1 MFPTTVK
8 NPGKYFKSE
17 DNYPEGAIFMN
28 ALKYL
33 EKRLEKEQFKKIQA
47 IDNPELH
54 EFLARYIDLLN
65 PSRVFVCTDSPEDEF
80 YVKWKALYYG
90 EEKLLETPGHTVHY
104 DNYYDQARDKANT
117 KILIPGGKRLPFL
130 NTLDRDE
137 GLREIHELMKD
148 IMVGKELF
156 VCFFVLGPKESVFTI
171 PAVQLTDSAYV
182 AHSEFILY
190 RKGYEEF
197 KRLGRQAKF
206 FKFVHSEG
214 ELDERKTSRNLDK
227 RRIYIDLADEIVY
240 SVNTQYGGNTI
251 GLKKLAFR
259 LTIHRAVRE
268 GWLSEHMFL
277 MRVNGPNGRKTYF
290 TGAYPSMCGKTST
303 AMIPWENIVGDDLSF
318 IVPMKGEARGAN
330 VEKGVFGII
339 QGVNPEDD
347 PVIWKVL
354 HSQHEI
360 IFSNVLVK
368 DGKPYWNE
376 MGVPIPDEGEN
387 HSGKWWRGK
396 KDREGNEIPPSH
408 KNARFTV
415 SLEVFPNVD
424 LEALEAPCG
433 VKIGGMIFG
442 GRDKDTWPPVREAF
456 NWKHGVVT
464 MGAALESETTAATLG
479 KEGVRAFNPMAILDF
494 MSVHL
499 GEYIDNYLKF
509 AEKVTEEPK
518 IFAVNYFLRDEEGR
532 WLNHKLDKAVWLKW
546 MELRVHGD
554 VDAIETPIGY
564 IPKYEDLARL
574 FREVLHKDYSRED
587 YEKQFMI
594 RVPELLAK
602 ISRIEKIYREQVGE
616 VPEEFYRILEEERQR
631 LLAVREKYG
640 DYISPFKLES

>member
-1 MFPTTVK
+1 M
-8 NPGKYFKSE
+8 E
-17 DNYPEGAIFMN
+17 A
-28 ALKYL
+28 L
-33 EKRLEKEQFKKIQA
+33 EKLKELLPKEQFEKIKA

-54 EFLARYIDLLN
+54 AFLAEWIEWLEPDK
-65 PSRVFVCTDSPEDEF
+65 VFVCTDSPEDEA

-90 EEKLLETPGHTVHY
+90 EEKMLETPNHTVHY
-104 DNYYDQARDKANT
+104 DSYYDQARDKANT
-117 KILIPGGKRLPFL
+117 KLLVPGGKKIPFL
-130 NTLDRDE
+130 NTKDRDE
-137 GLREIHELMKD
+137 GLKEIKELMKG
-148 IMVGKELF
+148 IMRGKELF
-156 VCFFVLGPKESVFTI
+156 ICFFVLGPKNSVFTI

-197 KRLGRQAKF
+197 KRLGRDAKF
-206 FKFVHSEG
+206 FRFVHSAG
-214 ELDERKTSRNLDK
+214 ELDERKTSKNLEE
-227 RRIYIDLADEIVY
+227 RRIYIDLVDDTVY

-259 LTIHRAVRE
+259 LTIQKAVRE

-303 AMIPWENIVGDDLSF
+303 AMIPWENIVGDDLTF
-318 IVPMKGEARGAN
+318 IMPLNGVARGAN

-347 PVIWKVL
+347 PIIWQVL
-354 HSQHEI
+354 HSPVEI

-396 KDREGNEIPPSH
+396 RDKEGNEIPPSH

-415 SLEVFPNVD
+415 SLEHFPNVD
-424 LEALEAPCG
+424 LEALDAPCG
-433 VKIGGMIFG
+433 VEVGGMIFG

-456 NWKHGVVT
+456 DWKHGVIT

-494 MSVHL
+494 MSVPL
-499 GEYIDNYLKF
+499 GDYLRNYLDF
-509 AEKVTEEPK
+509 EKRLRKTPK
-518 IFAVNYFLRDEEGR
+518 IFAVNYFLRDENGN

-564 IPKYEDLARL
+564 IPKYEDLKRL
-574 FREVLHKDYSRED
+574 FKQVLNKDYSRED
-587 YEKQFMI
+587 YEKQFTI

-602 ISRIEKIYREQVGE
+602 IERIEKIYREQVKE
-616 VPEEFYRILEEERQR
+616 VPEELFQVLEEERKR
-631 LLAVREKYG
+631 LLEAREKYG
-640 DYISPFKLES
+640 DYISPFVLEK

>member
-1 MFPTTVK
+1 
-8 NPGKYFKSE
+8 
-17 DNYPEGAIFMN
+17 MN
-28 ALKYL
+28 AIEKL
-33 EKRLEKEQFKKIQA
+33 EKLLDREQFEKIKA
-47 IDNPELH
+47 LNNPELH
-54 EFLARYIDLLN
+54 EFLAEWIEWLEPDK
-65 PSRVFVCTDSPEDEF
+65 VFVCTDSPEDEA

-90 EEKLLETPGHTVHY
+90 EEKMLETPNHTVHY

-117 KILIPGGKRLPFL
+117 KLLVPGGKAIPFL
-130 NTLDRDE
+130 NTKDRDE
-137 GLREIHELMKD
+137 GLREIRELMKGV
-148 IMVGKELF
+148 MKGKELF
-156 VCFFVLGPKESVFTI
+156 VCFFVLGPRNSVFTI

-197 KRLGRQAKF
+197 KRLGRNARF
-206 FKFVHSEG
+206 FRFVHSEG
-214 ELDERKTSRNLDK
+214 ELDDRKTSKNLDK
-227 RRIYIDLADEIVY
+227 RRIYIDLLDETVY

-259 LTIHRAVRE
+259 LTIQRAVRE

-277 MRVNGPNGRKTYF
+277 MRVNGPDGRKTYF

-303 AMIPWENIVGDDLSF
+303 AMISWENIVGDDLSF
-318 IVPMKGEARGAN
+318 IVPVNGVARGAN

-347 PVIWKVL
+347 PIIWEIL
-354 HSQHEI
+354 HSPVEI

-396 KDREGNEIPPSH
+396 KDAEGNEIPPSH

-415 SLEVFPNVD
+415 SLEHFPNVD
-424 LEALEAPCG
+424 MEALENPCG
-433 VKIGGMIFG
+433 VEVGGMIFG

-456 NWKHGVVT
+456 NWRHGIVT

-494 MSVHL
+494 MSVPL
-499 GEYIDNYLKF
+499 GEYLRNYLDF
-509 AEKVTEEPK
+509 EKKLRKAPK
-518 IFAVNYFLRDEEGR
+518 IFAVNYFLRDENGN
-532 WLNHKLDKAVWLKW
+532 WLNHKLDKGVWLKW

-554 VDAIETPIGY
+554 VGAIETPIGY
-564 IPKYEDLARL
+564 IPKYADLARL
-574 FREVLHKDYSRED
+574 FKEVLDKEYTREE
-587 YEKQFMI
+587 YEKQFTI

-602 ISRIEKIYREQVGE
+602 IERIETIYREKVGE
-616 VPEEFYRILEEERQR
+616 VPEELFQVLEEERKR
-631 LLAVREKYG
+631 LLEARERYG
-640 DYISPFKLES
+640 DYISPFALEGK

>member
-1 MFPTTVK
+1 M
-8 NPGKYFKSE
+8 E
-17 DNYPEGAIFMN
+17 A
-28 ALKYL
+28 L
-33 EKRLEKEQFKKIQA
+33 EKLKELLPREQFEKIKA
-47 IDNPELH
+47 INNPELH
-54 EFLARYIDLLN
+54 AFLAEWIEWLEPDK
-65 PSRVFVCTDSPEDEF
+65 VFVCTDSPEDEH
-80 YVKWKALYYG
+80 YVRWKALYYG
-90 EEKLLETPGHTVHY
+90 EEKMLETPNHTVHY

-117 KILIPGGKRLPFL
+117 KLLVPGGKKIPFL
-130 NTLDRDE
+130 NTKDRDE
-137 GLREIHELMKD
+137 GLKEIKELMKG
-148 IMVGKELF
+148 IMRGKELF
-156 VCFFVLGPKESVFTI
+156 ICFFVLGPKNSVFTI

-197 KRLGRQAKF
+197 KRLGRNAKF
-206 FKFVHSEG
+206 FKFVHSAG
-214 ELDERKTSRNLDK
+214 ELDERKTSKNLDK
-227 RRIYIDLADEIVY
+227 RRIYIDLVDETVY

-251 GLKKLAFR
+251 GLKKPAFR
-259 LTIHRAVRE
+259 LTIQKAVRE

-303 AMIPWENIVGDDLSF
+303 AMIPWENIVGDDLTF
-318 IVPMKGEARGAN
+318 IIPVNGIARGAN

-347 PVIWKVL
+347 PIIWKVL
-354 HSQHEI
+354 HSPVEI

-368 DGKPYWNE
+368 DGKPYWND

-396 KDREGNEIPPSH
+396 RDKEGNEIPPSH

-415 SLEVFPNVD
+415 SLEHFPNVD
-424 LEALEAPCG
+424 LEALENPCG
-433 VKIGGMIFG
+433 VEIGGMIFG

-456 NWKHGVVT
+456 DWKHGVVT

-494 MSVHL
+494 MSVPL
-499 GEYIDNYLKF
+499 GEYIENYLKF
-509 AEKVTEEPK
+509 GEKLKKAPK
-518 IFAVNYFLRDEEGR
+518 IFAVNYFLRDENGN

-564 IPKYEDLARL
+564 IPKYEDLKRL
-574 FREVLHKDYSRED
+574 FKQVLNKDYSRED
-587 YEKQFMI
+587 YEKQFTI

-602 ISRIEKIYREQVGE
+602 IERIEKIYREQVKE
-616 VPEEFYRILEEERQR
+616 VPEELFEILEEERKR
-631 LLAVREKYG
+631 LLEAREKYG
-640 DYISPFKLES
+640 DYISPFVLEK

>member
-1 MFPTTVK
+1 M
-8 NPGKYFKSE
+8 E
-17 DNYPEGAIFMN
+17 A
-28 ALKYL
+28 L
-33 EKRLEKEQFKKIQA
+33 EKLKELLPREQFEKIKA
-47 IDNPELH
+47 INNPELH
-54 EFLARYIDLLN
+54 AFLAEWIEWLEPDK
-65 PSRVFVCTDSPEDEF
+65 VFVCTDSPEDEH
-80 YVKWKALYYG
+80 YVRWKALYYG
-90 EEKLLETPGHTVHY
+90 EEKMLETPNHTVHY

-117 KILIPGGKRLPFL
+117 KLLVPGGKKIPFL
-130 NTLDRDE
+130 NTKDRDE
-137 GLREIHELMKD
+137 GLKEIKELMKV
-148 IMVGKELF
+148 IMRGKELF
-156 VCFFVLGPKESVFTI
+156 ICFFVLGPKNSVFTI

-197 KRLGRQAKF
+197 KRLGRNAKF
-206 FKFVHSEG
+206 FKFVHSAG
-214 ELDERKTSRNLDK
+214 ELDERKTSKNLDK
-227 RRIYIDLADEIVY
+227 RRIYIDLVDETVY

-251 GLKKLAFR
+251 GLKKPAFR
-259 LTIHRAVRE
+259 LTIQKAVRE

-303 AMIPWENIVGDDLSF
+303 AMIPWENIVGDDLTF
-318 IVPMKGEARGAN
+318 IIPVNGIARGAN

-347 PVIWKVL
+347 PIIWKVL
-354 HSQHEI
+354 HSPVEI

-368 DGKPYWNE
+368 DGKPYWND

-396 KDREGNEIPPSH
+396 RDKEGNEIPPSH

-415 SLEVFPNVD
+415 SLEHFPNVD
-424 LEALEAPCG
+424 LEALENPCG
-433 VKIGGMIFG
+433 VEIGGMIFG

-456 NWKHGVVT
+456 DWKHGVVT

-494 MSVHL
+494 MSVPL
-499 GEYIDNYLKF
+499 GEYIENYLKF
-509 AEKVTEEPK
+509 GEKLKKAPK
-518 IFAVNYFLRDEEGR
+518 IFAVNYFLRDENGN

-564 IPKYEDLARL
+564 IPKYEDLKRL
-574 FREVLHKDYSRED
+574 FKQVLNKDYSRED
-587 YEKQFMI
+587 YEKQFTI

-602 ISRIEKIYREQVGE
+602 IERIEKIYREQVKE
-616 VPEEFYRILEEERQR
+616 VPEELFEILEDERKR
-631 LLAVREKYG
+631 LLEAREKYG
-640 DYISPFKLES
+640 DYISPFVLEK

>member
-1 MFPTTVK
+1 M
-8 NPGKYFKSE
+8 
-17 DNYPEGAIFMN
+17 D
-28 ALKYL
+28 ALKKL
-33 EKRLEKEQFKKIQA
+33 EKLLDKEQFEKIKA
-47 IDNPELH
+47 VDNPELH
-54 EFLARYIDLLN
+54 EFLAEWIEWLEPDK
-65 PSRVFVCTDSPEDEF
+65 VFVCTDSPEDEA

-90 EEKLLETPGHTVHY
+90 EERMLETLNHTVHY

-117 KILIPGGKRLPFL
+117 KLLVPGDKDIPFL
-130 NTLDRDE
+130 NTKDRDE
-137 GLREIHELMKD
+137 GLKEIKELMKG
-148 IMVGKELF
+148 IMRGKELF
-156 VCFFVLGPKESVFTI
+156 VCFFVLGPKNSVFTI

-197 KRLGRQAKF
+197 KRLGRQARF
-206 FKFVHSEG
+206 FRFVHSAG
-214 ELDERKTSRNLDK
+214 ELDERKTSKNLDK
-227 RRIYIDLADEIVY
+227 RRIYIDLVDETVY

-259 LTIHRAVRE
+259 LTIQKAVRE

-303 AMIPWENIVGDDLSF
+303 AMIPWENIVGDDLTF
-318 IVPMKGEARGAN
+318 IMPFNGIARGAN

-347 PVIWKVL
+347 PIIWQVL
-354 HSQHEI
+354 HSPVEI

-368 DGKPYWNE
+368 DGKPYWND

-396 KDREGNEIPPSH
+396 KDAEGNEIPPSH

-415 SLEVFPNVD
+415 SLEHFPNVD

-433 VKIGGMIFG
+433 VEVGGMIFG

-456 NWKHGVVT
+456 DWKHGVIT

-499 GEYIDNYLKF
+499 GDYLRNYLDF
-509 AEKVTEEPK
+509 EKKLRKTPK
-518 IFAVNYFLRDEEGR
+518 IFAVNYFLRDEEGN

-574 FREVLHKDYSRED
+574 FKEVLNKEYTREA
-587 YEKQFMI
+587 YEKQFTI

-602 ISRIEKIYREQVGE
+602 IERIETIYREKVGE
-616 VPEEFYRILEEERQR
+616 VPEELFQVLEEERKR
-631 LLAVREKYG
+631 LLEAKEKYG
-640 DYISPFKLES
+640 DYISPFTLEGE

>member
-1 MFPTTVK
+1 M
-8 NPGKYFKSE
+8 
-17 DNYPEGAIFMN
+17 D
-28 ALKYL
+28 ALKKL
-33 EKRLEKEQFKKIQA
+33 EKLLDKEQFEKIKA
-47 IDNPELH
+47 VDNPELH
-54 EFLARYIDLLN
+54 EFLAEWIEWLEPDK
-65 PSRVFVCTDSPEDEF
+65 VFVCTDSPEDEA

-90 EEKLLETPGHTVHY
+90 EERMLETPNHTVHY

-117 KILIPGGKRLPFL
+117 KLLVPGGKDIPFL
-130 NTLDRDE
+130 NTKDRDE
-137 GLREIHELMKD
+137 GLKEIKELMKG
-148 IMVGKELF
+148 IMRGKELF
-156 VCFFVLGPKESVFTI
+156 VCFFVLGPKNSVFTI

-197 KRLGRQAKF
+197 KRLGRDARF
-206 FKFVHSEG
+206 FRFVHSAG
-214 ELDERKTSRNLDK
+214 ELDERKTSKNLDK
-227 RRIYIDLADEIVY
+227 RRIYIDLVDETVY

-259 LTIHRAVRE
+259 LTIQKAVRE

-303 AMIPWENIVGDDLSF
+303 AMIPWENIVGDDLTF
-318 IVPMKGEARGAN
+318 IMPFNGIARGAN

-347 PVIWKVL
+347 PIIWQVL
-354 HSQHEI
+354 HSPVEI

-368 DGKPYWNE
+368 DGKPYWND

-396 KDREGNEIPPSH
+396 KDAEGNEIPPSH

-415 SLEVFPNVD
+415 SLEHFPNVD

-433 VKIGGMIFG
+433 VEVGGMIFG

-456 NWKHGVVT
+456 DWKHGVIT

-499 GEYIDNYLKF
+499 GDYLRNYLDF
-509 AEKVTEEPK
+509 EKKLRKTPK
-518 IFAVNYFLRDEEGR
+518 IFAVNYFLRDEEGN

-574 FREVLHKDYSRED
+574 FKEVLNKEYTREA
-587 YEKQFMI
+587 YEKQFTI

-602 ISRIEKIYREQVGE
+602 IERIETIYREKVGE
-616 VPEEFYRILEEERQR
+616 VPEELFQVLEEERKR
-631 LLAVREKYG
+631 LLEAKEKYG
-640 DYISPFKLES
+640 DYISPFTLEGE

>member
-1 MFPTTVK
+1 M
-8 NPGKYFKSE
+8 E
-17 DNYPEGAIFMN
+17 A
-28 ALKYL
+28 L
-33 EKRLEKEQFKKIQA
+33 EKLKELLPKEQFEKIKA

-54 EFLARYIDLLN
+54 AFLAEWIEWLEPDK
-65 PSRVFVCTDSPEDEF
+65 VFVCTDSPEDEA

-90 EEKLLETPGHTVHY
+90 EEKMLETPNHTVHY
-104 DNYYDQARDKANT
+104 DSYYDQARDKANT
-117 KILIPGGKRLPFL
+117 KLLVPGGKKIPFL
-130 NTLDRDE
+130 NTKDRDE
-137 GLREIHELMKD
+137 GLKEIKELMKG
-148 IMVGKELF
+148 IMRGKELF
-156 VCFFVLGPKESVFTI
+156 ICFFVLGPKNSVFTI

-197 KRLGRQAKF
+197 KRLGRDAKF
-206 FKFVHSEG
+206 FRFVHSAG
-214 ELDERKTSRNLDK
+214 ELDERKTSKNLDK
-227 RRIYIDLADEIVY
+227 RRIYIDLVDDTVY

-259 LTIHRAVRE
+259 LTIQKAVRE

-303 AMIPWENIVGDDLSF
+303 AMIPWENIVGDDLTF
-318 IVPMKGEARGAN
+318 IMPLNGVARGAN

-347 PVIWKVL
+347 PIIWQVL
-354 HSQHEI
+354 HSPVEI

-396 KDREGNEIPPSH
+396 RDKEGNEIPPSH

-415 SLEVFPNVD
+415 SLEHFPNVD
-424 LEALEAPCG
+424 LEALDAPCG
-433 VKIGGMIFG
+433 VEVGGMIFG

-456 NWKHGVVT
+456 DWKHGVIT

-494 MSVHL
+494 MSVPL
-499 GEYIDNYLKF
+499 GDYLRNYLDF
-509 AEKVTEEPK
+509 EKRLRKTPK
-518 IFAVNYFLRDEEGR
+518 IFAVNYFLRDENGN

-554 VDAIETPIGY
+554 VDAIETPIGH
-564 IPKYEDLARL
+564 IPKYEDLKRL
-574 FREVLHKDYSRED
+574 FKQVLNKDYSRED
-587 YEKQFMI
+587 YEKQFTI

-602 ISRIEKIYREQVGE
+602 IERIEKIYREQVKE
-616 VPEEFYRILEEERQR
+616 VPEELFQVLEEERKR
-631 LLAVREKYG
+631 LLEAREKYG
-640 DYISPFKLES
+640 EYISPFVLEK

>member
-1 MFPTTVK
+1 MEP
-8 NPGKYFKSE
+8 
-17 DNYPEGAIFMN
+17 
-28 ALKYL
+28 L
-33 EKRLEKEQFKKIQA
+33 ERLEKLLDKEQFEKIKA

-54 EFLARYIDLLN
+54 AFLAEWIEWLEPDK
-65 PSRVFVCTDSPEDEF
+65 VFVCTDSPEDEA
-80 YVKWKALYYG
+80 YVRWKALYYG
-90 EEKLLETPGHTVHY
+90 EERMLETLNHTVHY

-117 KILIPGGKRLPFL
+117 AILTPGGKKLPYI
-130 NTLDRDE
+130 NTKDREE
-137 GLREIHELMKD
+137 GLKEIRELMRGVMK
-148 IMVGKELF
+148 GKELF
-156 VCFFVLGPKESVFTI
+156 VCFFTLGPRNSIFTI

-197 KRLGRQAKF
+197 KRLGRSARF
-206 FKFVHSEG
+206 FRFVHSAG
-214 ELDERKTSRNLDK
+214 ELDERKTSKNLDK
-227 RRIYIDLADEIVY
+227 RRIYIDLEDETVY

-259 LTIHRAVRE
+259 LTIKRAVEE

-277 MRVNGPNGRKTYF
+277 MRVNGPHGRKTYF

-303 AMIPWENIVGDDLSF
+303 AMISWENIVGDDLSF
-318 IVPMKGEARGAN
+318 ILPVNGVARGAN

-347 PVIWKVL
+347 PIIWSIL
-354 HSQHEI
+354 HSPVEI
-360 IFSNVLVK
+360 IFSNILVK
-368 DGKPYWNE
+368 DGKPYWND
-376 MGVPIPDEGEN
+376 MGVEIPDEGEN

-396 KDREGNEIPPSH
+396 KDEEGNEIPPSH

-415 SLEVFPNVD
+415 SLEHFPNAD
-424 LEALEAPCG
+424 LEALENPCG
-433 VKIGGMIFG
+433 VEVGGMIFG

-456 NWKHGVVT
+456 DWKHGVIT
-464 MGAALESETTAATLG
+464 MGASLESETTAATLG

-499 GEYIDNYLKF
+499 GDYIRNYLDF
-509 AEKVTEEPK
+509 EKKVRKTPK
-518 IFAVNYFLRDEEGR
+518 IFAVNYFLRDENGN
-532 WLNHKLDKAVWLKW
+532 WLNHKLDKGVWLKW

-564 IPKYEDLARL
+564 IPKYEDLRRL
-574 FREVLHKDYSRED
+574 FREVLNKEYSREA
-587 YEKQFMI
+587 YEKQFTI

-602 ISRIEKIYREQVGE
+602 IDRIEEIYGKLED
-616 VPEEFYRILEEERQR
+616 VPEELFQVLEEERKR
-631 LLAVREKYG
+631 LLEAREKYG
-640 DYISPFKLES
+640 DYISPFALEGA

>member
-1 MFPTTVK
+1 M
-8 NPGKYFKSE
+8 E
-17 DNYPEGAIFMN
+17 A
-28 ALKYL
+28 L
-33 EKRLEKEQFKKIQA
+33 EKLKELLPKEQFEKIKA

-54 EFLARYIDLLN
+54 AFLAEWIEWLEPDK
-65 PSRVFVCTDSPEDEF
+65 VFVCTDSPEDEA

-90 EEKLLETPGHTVHY
+90 EEKMLETPNHTVHY

-117 KILIPGGKRLPFL
+117 KLLVPGGKKIPFL
-130 NTLDRDE
+130 NTKDRDE
-137 GLREIHELMKD
+137 GLKEIKELMKG
-148 IMVGKELF
+148 IMRGKELF
-156 VCFFVLGPKESVFTI
+156 ICFFVLGPKNSVFTI

-197 KRLGRQAKF
+197 KRLGRQARF
-206 FKFVHSEG
+206 FRFVHSAG
-214 ELDERKTSRNLDK
+214 ELDERKTSKNLEE
-227 RRIYIDLADEIVY
+227 RRIYIDLVDETVY

-259 LTIHRAVRE
+259 LTIQKAVRE

-303 AMIPWENIVGDDLSF
+303 AMIPWENIVGDDLTF
-318 IVPMKGEARGAN
+318 IMPLNGVARGAN

-347 PVIWKVL
+347 PIIWQVL
-354 HSQHEI
+354 HSPVEI

-396 KDREGNEIPPSH
+396 RDKEGNEIPPSH

-415 SLEVFPNVD
+415 SLEHFPNVD
-424 LEALEAPCG
+424 LEALDAPCG
-433 VKIGGMIFG
+433 VEVGGMIFG

-456 NWKHGVVT
+456 NWKHGVIT

-494 MSVHL
+494 MSVPL
-499 GEYIDNYLKF
+499 GDYLRNYLDF
-509 AEKVTEEPK
+509 EKRLRKTPK
-518 IFAVNYFLRDEEGR
+518 IFAVNYFLRDENGN

-564 IPKYEDLARL
+564 IPKYEDLERL
-574 FREVLHKDYSRED
+574 FKQVLNKDYSRED
-587 YEKQFMI
+587 YEKQFTI

-602 ISRIEKIYREQVGE
+602 IERIEKIYREQVTE
-616 VPEEFYRILEEERQR
+616 VPEELFQVLEEERKR
-631 LLAVREKYG
+631 LLEAREKYG
-640 DYISPFKLES
+640 DYISPFVLEK

>member
-1 MFPTTVK
+1 MEPL
-8 NPGKYFKSE
+8 
-17 DNYPEGAIFMN
+17 D
-28 ALKYL
+28 
-33 EKRLEKEQFKKIQA
+33 RLERLLDEEQFKKIAA
-47 IDNPELH
+47 INNPELH
-54 EFLARYIDLLN
+54 EFLAEWIEWLK
-65 PSRVFVCTDSPEDEF
+65 PGKVFVCTDSEEDRF
-80 YVKWKALYYG
+80 YVRWKALYYG
-90 EEKLLETPGHTVHY
+90 EERMLETPNHTVHY
-104 DNYYDQARDKANT
+104 DNYYDQARDKAST
-117 KILIPGGKRLPFL
+117 KLLVPGGKEIPFL
-130 NTLDRDE
+130 NTKDRDE
-137 GLREIHELMKD
+137 GLKEIRELMKGV
-148 IMVGKELF
+148 MKGKELF
-156 VCFFVLGPKESVFTI
+156 ICFFVLGPKNSIFTI

-190 RKGYEEF
+190 RTGYEEF
-197 KRLGRQAKF
+197 KRLGRNAKF
-206 FKFVHSEG
+206 FKFVHSAG
-214 ELDERKTSRNLDK
+214 ELDERKTSKNLDK
-227 RRIYIDLADEIVY
+227 RRIYIDLVDDTVY

-259 LTIHRAVRE
+259 LTIQKAVKE

-303 AMIPWENIVGDDLSF
+303 AMIPWENIVGDDLTF
-318 IVPMKGEARGAN
+318 ILPVNGVARGAN

-347 PVIWKVL
+347 PIIWKVL
-354 HSQHEI
+354 HSPVEI

-376 MGVPIPDEGEN
+376 MGVEIPDEGEN

-396 KDREGNEIPPSH
+396 KDKEGNEIPPSH

-415 SLEVFPNVD
+415 SLEHFPNVD
-424 LEALEAPCG
+424 LEALENPCG
-433 VKIGGMIFG
+433 VEVGGMIFG

-456 NWKHGVVT
+456 DWKHGVIT
-464 MGAALESETTAATLG
+464 MGASLESETTAATLG

-494 MSVHL
+494 MSVPL
-499 GEYIDNYLKF
+499 GEYIENYLKF
-509 AEKVTEEPK
+509 GEKLRKTPK
-518 IFAVNYFLRDEEGR
+518 IFAVNYFLRDENGK

-564 IPKYEDLARL
+564 IPKYEDLTRL
-574 FREVLHKDYSRED
+574 FKEVLNKDYSRED
-587 YEKQFMI
+587 YEKQFTI

-602 ISRIEKIYREQVGE
+602 IERIEKIYREKVKE
-616 VPEEFYRILEEERQR
+616 VPEELFQVLEEERRR
-631 LLAVREKYG
+631 LLEAREKYG
-640 DYISPFKLES
+640 DYISPFAFESD

>member
-1 MFPTTVK
+1 M
-8 NPGKYFKSE
+8 
-17 DNYPEGAIFMN
+17 DA
-28 ALKYL
+28 L
-33 EKRLEKEQFKKIQA
+33 EKLRELLPEEQFEKVKA

-54 EFLARYIDLLN
+54 AFLAEWIEWLE
-65 PSRVFVCTDSPEDEF
+65 PSKVFVCTDSEEDEQ
-80 YVKWKALYYG
+80 YVRWKALYYG
-90 EEKLLETPGHTVHY
+90 EEKMLETPNHTVHY

-117 KILIPGGKRLPFL
+117 KLLVPGGKEIPFL
-130 NTLDRDE
+130 NTKDRDE
-137 GLREIHELMKD
+137 GLKEIRELMKGV
-148 IMVGKELF
+148 MKGKELF
-156 VCFFVLGPKESVFTI
+156 ICFFVLGPKNSIFTI

-197 KRLGRQAKF
+197 KRLGRNAKF
-206 FKFVHSEG
+206 FRFVHSAG
-214 ELDERKTSRNLDK
+214 ELDERKTSKNLDK
-227 RRIYIDLADEIVY
+227 RRIYIDLVDDTVY

-259 LTIHRAVRE
+259 LTIQKAVKE

-303 AMIPWENIVGDDLSF
+303 AMIPWENIVGDDLTF
-318 IVPMKGEARGAN
+318 ILPVNGVARGAN

-347 PVIWKVL
+347 PIIWKVL
-354 HSQHEI
+354 HSPVEI

-376 MGVPIPDEGEN
+376 MGVEIPEEGEN
-387 HSGKWWRGK
+387 HSGKWWKGK
-396 KDREGNEIPPSH
+396 KDKEGNEIPPSH

-415 SLEVFPNVD
+415 SLEHFPNVD
-424 LEALEAPCG
+424 LEALENPCG
-433 VKIGGMIFG
+433 VEVGGMIFG

-456 NWKHGVVT
+456 DWKHGVIT
-464 MGAALESETTAATLG
+464 MGASLESETTAATLG

-494 MSVHL
+494 MSVPL
-499 GEYIDNYLKF
+499 GEYIENYLRF
-509 AEKVTEEPK
+509 GEKLRKAPK
-518 IFAVNYFLRDEEGR
+518 IFAVNYFLRDENGN

-574 FREVLHKDYSRED
+574 FKEVLNKDYSREA
-587 YEKQFMI
+587 YEKQFTI

-602 ISRIEKIYREQVGE
+602 IERIEKIYREKVKE
-616 VPEEFYRILEEERQR
+616 VPEELFRVLEEERKR
-631 LLAVREKYG
+631 LLEAREKYG
-640 DYISPFKLES
+640 DYISPFVLERA